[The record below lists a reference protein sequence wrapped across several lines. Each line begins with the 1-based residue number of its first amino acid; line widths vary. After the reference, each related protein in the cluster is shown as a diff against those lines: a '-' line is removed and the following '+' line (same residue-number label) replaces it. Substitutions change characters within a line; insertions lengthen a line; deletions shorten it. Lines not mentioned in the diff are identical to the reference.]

1 MYKFKTEN
9 MEKLKKNN
17 KAIILMAKQIYEH
30 GDDPCQVCVFKKECN
45 EKLAEDD
52 NYEMDKEVCYKG
64 IATFFK
70 KNY

>member
-1 MYKFKTEN
+1 MKT
-9 MEKLKKNN
+9 
-17 KAIILMAKQIYEH
+17 ISIMAEYIYNH

-64 IATFFK
+64 IAQYFK
-70 KNY
+70 DKEKNGTKQK